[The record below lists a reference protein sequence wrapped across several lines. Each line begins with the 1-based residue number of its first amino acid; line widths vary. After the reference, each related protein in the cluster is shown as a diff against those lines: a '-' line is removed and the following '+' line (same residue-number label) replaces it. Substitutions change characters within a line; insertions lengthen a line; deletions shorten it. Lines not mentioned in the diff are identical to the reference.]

1 MRSQCAVGAA
11 KLLKKPDQ
19 CRAVSVCAHLFWSG
33 TTREADGQEVCHYR
47 CSTVFNRPVFP
58 EIFYVRP
65 RPQRRSSVGGL
76 DAVWNSGP
84 CCIRSLQGTVKEW
97 ENFSV
102 ENVWKL
108 LFHSMAQM
116 IFVQFIS
123 RSQKLLLNGHVAVL
137 WWLQENHVGTW
148 GH

>member
-65 RPQRRSSVGGL
+65 RPQRRSGVGGL

-84 CCIRSLQGTVKEW
+84 CCIHSLQGTVKEW